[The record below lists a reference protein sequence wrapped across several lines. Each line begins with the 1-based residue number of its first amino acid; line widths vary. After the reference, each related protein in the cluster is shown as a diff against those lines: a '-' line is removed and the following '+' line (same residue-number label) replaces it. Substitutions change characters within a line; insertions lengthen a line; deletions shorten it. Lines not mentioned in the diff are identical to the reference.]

1 MFSKLHIAD
10 ERGFSLIELIIVV
23 AIIGILAAIAIPSFN
38 SYRTR
43 SYNSASETDLRNAA
57 TAQEAYFTDTK
68 SYAAAIGNLTGSR
81 YGLYTSHSVIVFV
94 DGTPASSQYTLKSY
108 HVSGD
113 KTWSVVGPGGIVQ

>member
-1 MFSKLHIAD
+1 MFLKLHIAD

-81 YGLYTSHSVIVFV
+81 YGLYTSHNVIVFV

-113 KTWSVVGPGGIVQ
+113 KTWSVVGPGGTVQ